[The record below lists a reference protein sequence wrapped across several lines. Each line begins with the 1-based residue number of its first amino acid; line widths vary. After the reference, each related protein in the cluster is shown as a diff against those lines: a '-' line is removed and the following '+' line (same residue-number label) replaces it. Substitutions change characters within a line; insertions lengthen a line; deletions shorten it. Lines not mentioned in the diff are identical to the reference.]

1 MSNKTSHS
9 LEQQCEPN
17 IINKKLKPNHSD
29 TPSNHISLTFSLLSN
44 SDSLNIATH
53 NIVTFRDNIKNDQ
66 ILQHAL
72 INNIHILGV
81 SETNI
86 PFKQISLIRKHLNP
100 SYTYFFNSHAK
111 HSKGNGVGL
120 LIHNSIKDHVFYSF
134 GNNGRYIFIDL
145 QLKNKKKLRIFQV
158 YLHANNSDIQS
169 QVLLQNEILLKIET
183 AKQKG
188 FEILVMG
195 DFNIDIYKDKHN
207 NSHRKQKLDFTHKLQ
222 QLALVDTTALTHP
235 T

>member
-17 IINKKLKPNHSD
+17 IINKKLKPHHSE

-44 SDSLNIATH
+44 PDSLNIATH

-66 ILQHAL
+66 IIEHAL

-86 PFKQISLIRKHLNP
+86 PFKQISLIKKNLNP
-100 SYTYFFNSHAK
+100 LYTYFFNSHK
-111 HSKGNGVGL
+111 SSCKGNGVGL
-120 LIHNSIKDHVFYSF
+120 LVHNSIKDHIFYSS
-134 GNNGRYIFIDL
+134 GNIGRYIFIDL
-145 QLKNKKKLRIFQV
+145 QLKNKKKLRIFQI

-169 QVLLQNEILLKIET
+169 RVLLQNEIILKIEA

-188 FEILVMG
+188 FEIIVMG
-195 DFNIDIYKDKHN
+195 DFNIDIYKA
-207 NSHRKQKLDFTHKLQ
+207 KQFT
-222 QLALVDTTALTHP
+222 P
-235 T
+235 